1 MIKPLSL
8 ISILTDQVELVR
20 QRQIG
25 IIIAG
30 LGASYPLVF
39 VVNAQRAL
47 AATMIRAVSKRFD
60 LMHRI
65 CICFCLNAC
74 SFSNKK
80 TTRNKVS
87 KYYISS
93 NRKPN
98 AKLTLMQRYKVKNNA
113 DNVYILDATPP
124 AFKCLRFPLWQ
135 MTDFKIYTE
144 L

>member
-39 VVNAQRAL
+39 VVHSQRAS

-60 LMHRI
+60 FMHRI
-65 CICFCLNAC
+65 CICFCLNVPLAI
-74 SFSNKK
+74 KK
-80 TTRNKVS
+80 QQEIKFPNTTFQVTEN
-87 KYYISS
+87 
-93 NRKPN
+93 P
-98 AKLTLMQRYKVKNNA
+98 MQN
-113 DNVYILDATPP
+113 
-124 AFKCLRFPLWQ
+124 
-135 MTDFKIYTE
+135 
-144 L
+144 